1 MVQASLPRWTVVVT
15 VAVLAAASIGGTSLA
30 ADAAAPY
37 SISGTVLG
45 KATPSATP
53 APLAN
58 VAVYLGAVVNGTHD
72 SSAAAVYTDSA
83 GHFDFDDYAG
93 LTAGTYDLW
102 YNPCYLQTAT
112 PCDYEQYE
120 TGALT
125 LSGADDTF
133 TLSAGTP
140 TAVKNVTLNKAGFV
154 SGVLRDENGDPVTDA
169 YVFADYPSG
178 YYGQLYG
185 APTDAN
191 GAYNLKVRPGQVNI
205 SSNTTKHYN
214 EPNETRDCYH
224 PAFQGGATSSATAT
238 PLTIAVAQV
247 KTGVDLA
254 YSIAPSIRGQVV
266 DASGTGIPWVGSVPF
281 HLNEATGKF
290 DGPRSG
296 PFGTDGSGWW
306 LSCPRPGESYKFVF
320 SDSLNPGGLGDGAT
334 IDRTTPVVSGWAGG
348 TSGMRI
354 NQAPSFGPV
363 AEGEHVDAGKLTLVP
378 FVEGSALFSLGTPR
392 VVSDEGYPDEL
403 YVEEPGVSP
412 GDASQT
418 ARQWFRNGVALAG
431 ETDYVLDIDSTQEQ
445 GTEYTA
451 RLTYSRQGSPDL
463 VLTSSVY
470 TVGGAQADETFDAV
484 GTPTISGGS
493 VVGDTLT
500 ATTGTWSPTP
510 TFQYRWLRDGSPIS
524 GATASTYALTSSDVG
539 KSVSVRV
546 TGSKSGLVTASK
558 DSTAVGPVTAVPP
571 VVDPPVEPP
580 VVDPPVVDPPVV
592 NPPVV
597 TPPVTQP
604 GTLSGAVPLIS
615 GTKRVGQV
623 LTANAGAWGPAPVAL
638 GFQWLRNG
646 APIGGAT
653 GASYT
658 TVASDRG
665 AVVSVVVTGT
675 KAGYTSA
682 STTSAGE
689 AIAAGTIA
697 VATPKVTGTVKVGKK
712 LKVTQGPSTP
722 AAVSTYRWYRSVG
735 AKWKAIAGATKASY
749 TVKSGDRGHKL
760 RAQVTTKKSGYTTSV
775 VNSKATVTAK

>member
-1 MVQASLPRWTVVVT
+1 MVQASLPRWAVVVT
-15 VAVLAAASIGGTSLA
+15 VAALAAASIGGTSLA

-45 KATPSATP
+45 KASPSAAP
-53 APLAN
+53 APLAD
-58 VAVYLGAVVNGTHD
+58 VAVYLGAVVDGSYDPT
-72 SSAAAVYTDSA
+72 AAYDYTDAS
-83 GHFDFDDYAG
+83 GHFDFDTAFD

-102 YNPCYLQTAT
+102 YNPCYQQTAT
-112 PCDYEQYE
+112 PCDYEAFE

-125 LSGADDTF
+125 LEGADNSFQLT
-133 TLSAGTP
+133 AGSP
-140 TAVKNVTLNKAGFV
+140 TAVKSVTLNKAAFI
-154 SGVLRDENGDPVTDA
+154 SGVLVDENGDPA
-169 YVFADYPSG
+169 ANEPVFAEYPAG
-178 YYGQLYG
+178 YYGTQYG
-185 APTDAN
+185 AQTNAT
-191 GAYNLKVRPGQVNI
+191 GEYTLKVRPGLVNI
-205 SSNTTKHYN
+205 TSNTNKHYN
-214 EPNETRDCYH
+214 EPNETRDCYNT
-224 PAFQGGATSSATAT
+224 AYQGSPGFGTAPTPLNVAIGATVDD
-238 PLTIAVAQV
+238 I
-247 KTGVDLA
+247 DLA

-296 PFGTDGSGWW
+296 PYGTDGSGWW
-306 LSCPRPGESYKFVF
+306 LSCPQPGETYKWVF

-363 AEGEHVDAGKLTLVP
+363 TEGQHIDAGKLTLVP

-392 VVSDEGYPDEL
+392 VVSDDGYPDEL
-403 YVEEPGVSP
+403 FVESPGVSP

-431 ETDYVLDIDSTQEQ
+431 ETGYVLNIDSTQEQ

-470 TVGGAQADETFDAV
+470 TVGGPQADETFDVV
-484 GTPTISGGS
+484 GTPSISGGS

-500 ATTGTWSPTP
+500 ATTGTWSPSP
-510 TFQYRWLRDGSPIS
+510 TFQYRWLRDGSPIA
-524 GATASTYALTSSDVG
+524 GATATTYTLTSSDVG

-546 TGSKSGLVTASK
+546 TGSKSGLVTASN
-558 DSTAVGPVTAVPP
+558 DSSAVGPVTAVPP
-571 VVDPPVEPP
+571 VVDPPV
-580 VVDPPVVDPPVV
+580 VNPPVV

-597 TPPVTQP
+597 TPPAAQP
-604 GTLSGAVPLIS
+604 GTLSGAVPVIS

-623 LTANAGAWGPAPVAL
+623 LTANAGAWGPAPIAL
-638 GFQWLRNG
+638 GVQWLRNG
-646 APIGGAT
+646 APISGAT
-653 GASYT
+653 GMNYT

-665 AVVSVVVTGT
+665 AVVSVVVTGA

-682 STTSAGE
+682 TTTSAGE
-689 AIAAGTIA
+689 PIAAGIIT
-697 VATPKVTGTVKVGKK
+697 VTTPKVAGTVKVGKK
-712 LKVTQGPSTP
+712 LKVTHGASTP
-722 AAVSTYRWYRSVG
+722 AAASTYRWYRSVG

-749 TVKSGDRGHKL
+749 TVKGADRGHKL
-760 RAQVTTKKSGYTTSV
+760 RVQVTTKKSGYTTKV
-775 VNSKATVTAK
+775 VKSKATVTAK